1 MDRQRRGRTVRLS
14 NTQAAIKSFNH
25 HPGTCR
31 NRVSNYYF
39 FDDVMV
45 ILRWSRIHSYGQ
57 D

>member
-39 FDDVMV
+39 FDDVV
-45 ILRWSRIHSYGQ
+45 EFTVTARINF
-57 D
+57 